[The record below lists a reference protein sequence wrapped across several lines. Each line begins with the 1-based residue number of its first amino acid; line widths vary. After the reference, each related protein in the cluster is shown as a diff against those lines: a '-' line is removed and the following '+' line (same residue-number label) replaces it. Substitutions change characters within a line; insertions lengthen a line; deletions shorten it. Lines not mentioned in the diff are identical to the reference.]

1 MKLHPS
7 LTAGS
12 LSTAKQRS
20 CVTGLVELARLL
32 DMDVGIKHVE
42 RATQALT
49 LQQFKFSRM
58 QGFLFGRALPASD
71 FCDRFMWV
79 SCPTELN

>member
-1 MKLHPS
+1 
-7 LTAGS
+7 
-12 LSTAKQRS
+12 
-20 CVTGLVELARLL
+20 
-32 DMDVGIKHVE
+32 
-42 RATQALT
+42 
-49 LQQFKFSRM
+49 M